1 MELYYTGYT
10 FYSSISTSWRRRG
23 LKRVPRTDLYKSIQR
38 ACLPTC
44 GDTIYIYI
52 YTICTII

>member
-10 FYSSISTSWRRRG
+10 FYSSISTIWRRRG

-44 GDTIYIYI
+44 GDTIL
-52 YTICTII
+52 